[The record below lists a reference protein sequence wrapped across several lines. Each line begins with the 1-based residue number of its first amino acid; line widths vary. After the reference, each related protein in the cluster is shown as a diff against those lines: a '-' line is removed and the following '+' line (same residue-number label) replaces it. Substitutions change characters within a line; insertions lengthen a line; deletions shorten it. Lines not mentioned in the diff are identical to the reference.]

1 MTAGSSQNSSFRGA
15 SLLSRLIQIV
25 LTLAF
30 GFIVYSQGVGAYS
43 GTQEALKL
51 KAVADNAAVKQHA
64 ESILLSGQARTAL
77 EVARNAARRTKG
89 EADTAE
95 AEADKIE
102 AEARTFK
109 EKAIYA
115 QQKAR
120 ADAMTVENEFGK
132 RKAETIAK
140 LAQIRNLLPT
150 EKAQTEQLE
159 SQVALKKQA
168 IGKLVDIMTRGIQ
181 LPSYLKLP

>member
-1 MTAGSSQNSSFRGA
+1 MP
-15 SLLSRLIQIV
+15 
-25 LTLAF
+25 
-30 GFIVYSQGVGAYS
+30 
-43 GTQEALKL
+43 K
-51 KAVADNAAVKQHA
+51 
-64 ESILLSGQARTAL
+64 SILLSGQAKTSL
-77 EVARNAARRTKG
+77 EVARNAAKRTKA

-102 AEARTFK
+102 AEARTLK
-109 EKAIYA
+109 EKAVYA

-120 ADAMTVENEFGK
+120 ADAMTIENEFGK

-168 IGKLVDIMTRGIQ
+168 IRKLVDIMTRGIQ
-181 LPSYLKLP
+181 IPPILRLP